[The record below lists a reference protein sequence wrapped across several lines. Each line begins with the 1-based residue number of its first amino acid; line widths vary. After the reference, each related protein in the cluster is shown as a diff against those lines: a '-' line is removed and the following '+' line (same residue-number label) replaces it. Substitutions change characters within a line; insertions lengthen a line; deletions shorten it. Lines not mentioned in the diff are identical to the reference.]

1 MYWTPLS
8 ITALA
13 ISSPDGSLT
22 LPSHRENKLAFLP
35 FITLRKYCKACLTLT
50 DPRDKEDKIR
60 IDKWLWA
67 ARFFKTRTLAKTA
80 IEGGKVQA
88 SGQRIKVSKEIVTGD
103 ILRIRQGWD
112 EREIVVKAI
121 SDVRRSAPI
130 AQALYE
136 ETAGSLERRARAAE
150 ARKAAGALAR
160 PSQKPGK
167 HERKALER
175 LRKQF
180 DAP

>member
-1 MYWTPLS
+1 
-8 ITALA
+8 
-13 ISSPDGSLT
+13 
-22 LPSHRENKLAFLP
+22 
-35 FITLRKYCKACLTLT
+35 LT

-121 SDVRRSAPI
+121 SGVRRSAPI

-136 ETAGSLERRARAAE
+136 ETAGSLERRTRAAE

>member
-1 MYWTPLS
+1 M
-8 ITALA
+8 
-13 ISSPDGSLT
+13 
-22 LPSHRENKLAFLP
+22 
-35 FITLRKYCKACLTLT
+35 T
-50 DPRDKEDKIR
+50 DYDDKEVKIR

-88 SGQRIKVSKEIVTGD
+88 SGQRIKVSKEIVAGD
-103 ILRIRQGWD
+103 VLRIRQGWD

-136 ETAGSLERRARAAE
+136 ETSGSLERRSRAAE
-150 ARKAAGALAR
+150 ARKAAGALTR